1 MRAAGRRERRDAGE
15 RIAARASR
23 RRRDETEPSSGARA
37 DEAPSAILDTVRAT
51 FDAWHDLRLKT
62 IMSALVRHL
71 HGFARELELT
81 PAERRCRFRELGTIA
96 LTARQGR

>member
-15 RIAARASR
+15 PIAARASR

-37 DEAPSAILDTVRAT
+37 DDSPSAIADTVRVTSAACE
-51 FDAWHDLRLKT
+51 DGRLKT

-71 HGFARELELT
+71 HGFARERELT
-81 PAERRCRFRELGTIA
+81 PAE
-96 LTARQGR
+96 

>member
-15 RIAARASR
+15 PFAACASR
-23 RRRDETEPSSGARA
+23 VSRDEIEPSSGARA
-37 DEAPSAILDTVRAT
+37 DDSPSAIADTVRVTSAACE
-51 FDAWHDLRLKT
+51 DGRLKT

-96 LTARQGR
+96 LTARRGR